1 MELDRLKRRSF
12 ITLLGGAVTW
22 PVSARA
28 QQPEMPVIGFL
39 NSETPGGWAPMA
51 TAFRRGLSEAGFA
64 ESRNVVIEYR
74 WARGQND
81 RLPGLA
87 AELVSRKVAV
97 IVAAGT
103 SSAVAAKAATT
114 TTPIVFS
121 SAADPV
127 ALGLI
132 ASLNRPGGNVT
143 GVTNLGV
150 ELVQKQ
156 LEVLHEVVP
165 TATVVAGLIN
175 PTFPGSEGQSKDLQ
189 MAARTLGLQLH
200 VLQASTERDLDA
212 VFATMVELR
221 AGALV
226 IGPDAFFLGHRDLIA
241 ELATRHAMPT
251 IFYLREFAA
260 AGGLMSYGVSV
271 TDGYRLV
278 GIYTGRIL
286 KGEQP
291 SDLPVQGSTKFELVL
306 NLKTAKALGLTVPP
320 TLLARADE
328 VIE

>member
-1 MELDRLKRRSF
+1 MRRRDF
-12 ITLLGGAVTW
+12 IAGIAGAVAW
-22 PVSARA
+22 PLEGRA
-28 QQPEMPVIGFL
+28 QQREMPVIGFL
-39 NSETPGGWAPMA
+39 NSETPGEWAPMA
-51 TAFRRGLSEAGFA
+51 TAFRRGLSETGFA
-64 ESRNVVIEYR
+64 ENRNVAIEYR
-74 WARGQND
+74 WAQGHND

-87 AELVSRKVAV
+87 AELASRKVAV

-127 ALGLI
+127 ALGLV

-143 GVTNLGV
+143 GVTNLGE

-165 TATVVAGLIN
+165 TATVMAGLIN

-226 IGPDAFFLGHRDLIA
+226 IGPDTFFFGHRDLIA
-241 ELATRHAMPT
+241 ELATRHGMPA
-251 IFYLREFAA
+251 IYYLREFAA
-260 AGGLMSYGVSV
+260 AGGLMTYGVSV

-291 SDLPVQGSTKFELVL
+291 SDLPVHQSTKFELVL
-306 NLKTAKALGLTVPP
+306 NLKTAKALGLEIPP